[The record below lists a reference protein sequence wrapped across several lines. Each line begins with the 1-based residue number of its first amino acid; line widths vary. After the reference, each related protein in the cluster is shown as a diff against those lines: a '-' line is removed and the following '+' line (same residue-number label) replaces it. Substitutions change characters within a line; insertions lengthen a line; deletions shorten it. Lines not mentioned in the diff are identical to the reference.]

1 MQARANIAVPS
12 IVNRMAHPLGCKHSI
27 TSRAP
32 SVKASGEHVT
42 VQKVVK
48 LGKIER
54 NEPLR
59 TDVRQES
66 RCRNSTS

>member
-1 MQARANIAVPS
+1 MLTRVNIAVPS
-12 IVNRMAHPLGCKHSI
+12 IGNGIVYPLGCKHSI

-32 SVKASGEHVT
+32 SVKASGEKVT
-42 VQKVVK
+42 VQKVGK

-54 NEPLR
+54 NQPMR

-66 RCRNSTS
+66 HRRNLSS